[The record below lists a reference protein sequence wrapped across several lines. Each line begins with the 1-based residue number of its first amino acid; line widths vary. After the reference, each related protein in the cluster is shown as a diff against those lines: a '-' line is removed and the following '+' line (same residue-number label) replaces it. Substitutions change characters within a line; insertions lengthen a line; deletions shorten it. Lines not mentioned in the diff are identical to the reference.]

1 MRGREDFPLKGIY
14 TKDKII
20 SILEEAKTIADLE
33 KIFKGLD
40 LKTPFD
46 LMYSPRGSEELHNNA
61 FFAVFEVFI
70 ENLNLGEISDDD
82 GFSQS
87 LYDNFFRIIETE
99 KKALPKEVIVNGKRI
114 P

>member
-40 LKTPFD
+40 LKTPF
-46 LMYSPRGSEELHNNA
+46 
-61 FFAVFEVFI
+61 
-70 ENLNLGEISDDD
+70 
-82 GFSQS
+82 
-87 LYDNFFRIIETE
+87 
-99 KKALPKEVIVNGKRI
+99 
-114 P
+114 